1 MMKSFSRKNS
11 DSRIGFEP
19 MNSHYQL
26 DPLTTELHRA
36 PGELGIGYYRYVK
49 MRPAYTDKNMPCV
62 MSLTRGYQKLSGKSD
77 FNRDFSQSQHAFH
90 TFLSMSAIGPIML
103 EQRNCWLL

>member
-26 DPLTTELHRA
+26 NPLTTKLHRT
-36 PGELGIGYYRYVK
+36 PGKLGIGYYGD
-49 MRPAYTDKNMPCV
+49 MGPAYTDKNMSCV
-62 MSLTRGYQKLSGKSD
+62 LPLTRGYQKLSGKSD

-103 EQRNCWLL
+103 EQREC